1 MQKNVYLCGKISQ
14 TSAILVHLYTFKDIK
29 SMKKLILLAFV
40 AASMTAFAQH
50 VTPLNIQ
57 IADVKLD
64 SLRQRYIAEPTMYRA
79 SLDVVAQNLA
89 KNADEIKAAKAQL
102 KVENEHAKQRANSL
116 KEASKMTASLKKAY
130 ASEESDL
137 KSMQKVVD
145 KQQKNISKQTE
156 LNEATRESYQKFLEQ
171 QSRELNAALRDVAN
185 RQHAIADL
193 ETAIKSGET
202 ALATFTQEIQ
212 QKNADLAGLEALHKE
227 RSSLLKAEQKAA
239 KALQ

>member
-1 MQKNVYLCGKISQ
+1 
-14 TSAILVHLYTFKDIK
+14 
-29 SMKKLILLAFV
+29 MKKSIFVVAFLALGLS
-40 AASMTAFAQH
+40 AYAQH
-50 VTPLNIQ
+50 VTPLNIRV
-57 IADVKLD
+57 ADVKLD
-64 SLRQRYIAEPTMYRA
+64 SLRTLYISEPTMYRA
-79 SLDVVAQNLA
+79 SLEVASQVLDE
-89 KNADEIKAAKAQL
+89 NANQLKAARAEFKDEQA
-102 KVENEHAKQRANSL
+102 HAKEMTSSL

-171 QSRELNAALRDVAN
+171 QSRGLNVALRDVAS

-202 ALATFTQEIQ
+202 ALATFNQEIQ
-212 QKNADLAGLEALHKE
+212 QKNADLAGLEALYKE

>member
-1 MQKNVYLCGKISQ
+1 MQKNVYLCSKISQ
-14 TSAILVHLYTFKDIK
+14 TSAILVHLYTIKIIK

-64 SLRQRYIAEPTMYRA
+64 SLRQLYISEPTMYRA
-79 SLDVVAQNLA
+79 SLEVVAQNLA
-89 KNADEIKAAKAQL
+89 KNAEELKAAKTQL
-102 KVENEHAKQRANSL
+102 KVENEHAKQMANSL

-171 QSRELNAALRDVAN
+171 QSRGLNVALRDVAS

-202 ALATFTQEIQ
+202 ALATFNQEIQ
-212 QKNADLAGLEALHKE
+212 QKNADLAGLEALYKE
-227 RSSLLKAEQKAA
+227 RSSLLKSEQKAA